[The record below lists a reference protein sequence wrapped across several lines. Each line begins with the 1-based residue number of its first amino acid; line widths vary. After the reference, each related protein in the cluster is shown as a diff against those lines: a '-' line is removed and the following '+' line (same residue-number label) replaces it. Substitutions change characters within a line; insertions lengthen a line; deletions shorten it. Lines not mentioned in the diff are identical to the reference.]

1 MEVQQIANIVMN
13 LLNQDGYRD
22 NITPSY
28 YTKLNHCNTHDTY
41 LLEVVGCYDF
51 VYLFKKTKAF
61 SLGTLKPLELVR
73 AEVIDNHLIITL
85 ENEVIYNKEIKTEV
99 LEYAR

>member
-1 MEVQQIANIVMN
+1 MEVQHIANIVME

-99 LEYAR
+99 IVYAR